1 VAAEDLLRLVDE
13 WAREELEYA
22 SRLRELAGRIRHPVL
37 RALFEGIAKD
47 SEKHHYFLKAMGE
60 YLRDNRPLVTEE
72 DLQVIGEAVEKH
84 VREEKESIVAL
95 SELREKVDDPALLLI
110 IDAMLEDE
118 KRHHKLLSRILEV
131 VARGEAVSDQELWE
145 ALWRDTPYHGAPG

>member
-1 VAAEDLLRLVDE
+1 MQDDLLKLVEE

-22 SRLRELAGRIRHPVL
+22 SRLQELAGRIRHPVL
-37 RALFEGIAKD
+37 RALFQGVAKD
-47 SEKHHYFLKAMGE
+47 SEKHHHFLTAMAE
-60 YLRDNRPLVTEE
+60 YLRENRPLVTEE
-72 DLQVIGEAVEKH
+72 DLRVIGEAIEKH

-95 SELREKVDDPALLLI
+95 SDLREKVEDPALLLM